1 MHGEQPVLSGSA
13 ICKQAIP
20 PRGNLPGFM
29 RIQTYGFDMF
39 EGKRFRVDHT
49 EHATAGGVFLNMA
62 TFYRHF
68 LPKGGVAMG

>member
-1 MHGEQPVLSGSA
+1 
-13 ICKQAIP
+13 
-20 PRGNLPGFM
+20 M
-29 RIQTYGFDMF
+29 RNQTYGFDMF
-39 EGKRFRVDHT
+39 AGKRFRVDHT